1 MKFSTNVKPISFL
14 EGHAAEIA
22 EDLERSGSPMIITQ
36 NGEARMVIE
45 DIRDYERKEEA
56 LALLKILAMG
66 RKDIQEGRGMSAE
79 EFRRIL
85 SEQ

>member
-14 EGHAAEIA
+14 ESHAAEIA

-45 DIRDYERKEEA
+45 DIRAYERKEEA
-56 LALLKILAMG
+56 LALLKILALG
-66 RKDIQEGRGMSAE
+66 RKNIQEGRGMSAE

-85 SEQ
+85 AEQ

>member
-1 MKFSTNVKPISFL
+1 MKFSTNIKPISFL

-22 EDLERSGSPMIITQ
+22 EDLEKSGAPMIITQ

-45 DIRDYERKEEA
+45 GIQAYERKEEV
-56 LALLKILAMG
+56 LALLRILAMG

-79 EFRRIL
+79 DFRRML
-85 SEQ
+85 AEQ